1 MPPEL
6 TAALALCRNLPSPPG
21 IALRIIELAQDPE
34 ADITTAADIIA
45 IDMALSAR
53 MLRIANSPL
62 YASRR
67 RIENLGQALTMLGLN
82 ATVSLAL
89 GFTVTQGLTAPG
101 AGQDLRERAWRR
113 SILSALAASLLGQAR
128 GLRKAEELM
137 LAGLLQDLGILVLAQ
152 AQPDTYL
159 PLLRQAA
166 DNDALVALERE
177 HLHCTHAEVG
187 ALMAEQW
194 DLPRYLVDS
203 IARSESP
210 ADAEDNFQTCVALSG
225 AVADIW
231 LSADAD
237 AAREHAL
244 QLVNER
250 LQLDSAQFDQVLA
263 RISDALPDIS
273 ALFETSLLSPS
284 RVQQLIDHAQ
294 ELATLRNL
302 REMQDAAQA
311 RQRAD
316 EFEAGGNIDA
326 SAEWL
331 RKSGLAKADKKADR
345 VAAEGIIVAAQD
357 GNKAV
362 LVEVNSETDFVAKD
376 SNFLDFTKAVGA
388 TALSSGAAD
397 IDALKAAKLPTGET
411 IEEARAAVIAKVGEK
426 VDVRRI
432 VRLESTNNV
441 AAYVH
446 GGRIGVLVELAGGDA
461 ELARGL
467 AMHVAA
473 MNPPHNKAA
482 DVPAEF
488 VAKEKEIELAKMT
501 DKDKSKPAD
510 ILEKII
516 SGKIAKIVNEV
527 TLYGQPYVLDTNQSV
542 EQVLKAAGADVV
554 GFKRLAVGEGIEKV
568 VEDYAAEVMKQ
579 AGLA

>member
-1 MPPEL
+1 VEI
-6 TAALALCRNLPSPPG
+6 TA
-21 IALRIIELAQDPE
+21 
-34 ADITTAADIIA
+34 
-45 IDMALSAR
+45 
-53 MLRIANSPL
+53 
-62 YASRR
+62 
-67 RIENLGQALTMLGLN
+67 
-82 ATVSLAL
+82 SL
-89 GFTVTQGLTAPG
+89 VKE
-101 AGQDLRERAWRR
+101 LRERTGAGMMECKK
-113 SILSALAASLLGQAR
+113 ALT
-128 GLRKAEELM
+128 E
-137 LAGLLQDLGILVLAQ
+137 
-152 AQPDTYL
+152 
-159 PLLRQAA
+159 
-166 DNDALVALERE
+166 N
-177 HLHCTHAEVG
+177 
-187 ALMAEQW
+187 
-194 DLPRYLVDS
+194 
-203 IARSESP
+203 
-210 ADAEDNFQTCVALSG
+210 
-225 AVADIW
+225 
-231 LSADAD
+231 
-237 AAREHAL
+237 
-244 QLVNER
+244 
-250 LQLDSAQFDQVLA
+250 
-263 RISDALPDIS
+263 
-273 ALFETSLLSPS
+273 
-284 RVQQLIDHAQ
+284 
-294 ELATLRNL
+294 
-302 REMQDAAQA
+302 
-311 RQRAD
+311 
-316 EFEAGGNIDA
+316 GGDIDA

-362 LVEVNSETDFVAKD
+362 LVEINSETDFVAKD
-376 SNFLDFTKAVGA
+376 SNFLDFSKAVA
-388 TALSSGAAD
+388 SVALSSGAAD
-397 IDALKAAKLPTGET
+397 IDALKAAKLPSGET
-411 IEEARAAVIAKVGEK
+411 VEESRAAVIAKVGEK

-432 VRLESTNNV
+432 VRLESSNNV

-554 GFKRLAVGEGIEKV
+554 GFQRLAVGEGIEKV

>member
-1 MPPEL
+1 MEI
-6 TAALALCRNLPSPPG
+6 TA
-21 IALRIIELAQDPE
+21 
-34 ADITTAADIIA
+34 
-45 IDMALSAR
+45 
-53 MLRIANSPL
+53 
-62 YASRR
+62 
-67 RIENLGQALTMLGLN
+67 
-82 ATVSLAL
+82 SL
-89 GFTVTQGLTAPG
+89 VKE
-101 AGQDLRERAWRR
+101 LRERT
-113 SILSALAASLLGQAR
+113 G
-128 GLRKAEELM
+128 
-137 LAGLLQDLGILVLAQ
+137 AGMMECKK
-152 AQPDTYL
+152 
-159 PLLRQAA
+159 
-166 DNDALVALERE
+166 ALVE
-177 HLHCTHAEVG
+177 
-187 ALMAEQW
+187 
-194 DLPRYLVDS
+194 
-203 IARSESP
+203 
-210 ADAEDNFQTCVALSG
+210 N
-225 AVADIW
+225 
-231 LSADAD
+231 
-237 AAREHAL
+237 
-244 QLVNER
+244 
-250 LQLDSAQFDQVLA
+250 
-263 RISDALPDIS
+263 
-273 ALFETSLLSPS
+273 
-284 RVQQLIDHAQ
+284 
-294 ELATLRNL
+294 
-302 REMQDAAQA
+302 
-311 RQRAD
+311 
-316 EFEAGGNIDA
+316 GGDIDA

-357 GNKAV
+357 GGKAV

-376 SNFLDFTKAVGA
+376 SNFLDFTKAVAG

-397 IDALKAAKLPTGET
+397 IDTLKAAKLPSGET

-446 GGRIGVLVELAGGDA
+446 GGRIGVLVELAGGSE

-488 VAKEKEIELAKMT
+488 VAKEKEIELAKMS

-542 EQVLKAAGADVV
+542 EQVLKAAGAEVV
-554 GFKRLAVGEGIEKV
+554 GFQRLAVGEGIEKV

>member
-1 MPPEL
+1 MEI
-6 TAALALCRNLPSPPG
+6 TA
-21 IALRIIELAQDPE
+21 
-34 ADITTAADIIA
+34 
-45 IDMALSAR
+45 
-53 MLRIANSPL
+53 
-62 YASRR
+62 
-67 RIENLGQALTMLGLN
+67 
-82 ATVSLAL
+82 SL
-89 GFTVTQGLTAPG
+89 VKE
-101 AGQDLRERAWRR
+101 LRERT
-113 SILSALAASLLGQAR
+113 G
-128 GLRKAEELM
+128 
-137 LAGLLQDLGILVLAQ
+137 AGMMECKK
-152 AQPDTYL
+152 
-159 PLLRQAA
+159 
-166 DNDALVALERE
+166 ALVE
-177 HLHCTHAEVG
+177 
-187 ALMAEQW
+187 
-194 DLPRYLVDS
+194 
-203 IARSESP
+203 
-210 ADAEDNFQTCVALSG
+210 N
-225 AVADIW
+225 
-231 LSADAD
+231 
-237 AAREHAL
+237 
-244 QLVNER
+244 
-250 LQLDSAQFDQVLA
+250 
-263 RISDALPDIS
+263 
-273 ALFETSLLSPS
+273 
-284 RVQQLIDHAQ
+284 
-294 ELATLRNL
+294 
-302 REMQDAAQA
+302 
-311 RQRAD
+311 
-316 EFEAGGNIDA
+316 GGNIDA

-357 GNKAV
+357 GNNAV

-376 SNFLDFTKAVGA
+376 SNFLDFTKAVSA
-388 TALSSGAAD
+388 AALSSGAAD

-432 VRLESTNNV
+432 VRLESSNNV

-542 EQVLKAAGADVV
+542 EQVLKAAGAEVI
-554 GFKRLAVGEGIEKV
+554 GFTRLAVGEGIEKV